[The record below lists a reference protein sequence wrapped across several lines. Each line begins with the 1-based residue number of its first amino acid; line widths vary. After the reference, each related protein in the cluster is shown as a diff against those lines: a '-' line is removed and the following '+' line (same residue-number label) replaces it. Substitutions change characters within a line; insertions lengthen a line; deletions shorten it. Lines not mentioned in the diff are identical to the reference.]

1 MKIDPAAEFLLD
13 LHWSN
18 LFERVSAAPGGDV
31 GFQRC
36 KGCGEVVPASKMER
50 HHAAHIHTREQWK
63 AKRAEQNRREAAER
77 LARARAMRG
86 QPKGDAA

>member
-1 MKIDPAAEFLLD
+1 MRIDPAAEFLLD
-13 LHWSN
+13 LHWTN
-18 LFERVSAAPGGDV
+18 LFERVSAAPGGEV
-31 GFQRC
+31 GSQRC

-50 HHAAHIHTREQWK
+50 HHAAHLRQREQEK
-63 AKRAEQNRREAAER
+63 TRRAEQNRKAAAER